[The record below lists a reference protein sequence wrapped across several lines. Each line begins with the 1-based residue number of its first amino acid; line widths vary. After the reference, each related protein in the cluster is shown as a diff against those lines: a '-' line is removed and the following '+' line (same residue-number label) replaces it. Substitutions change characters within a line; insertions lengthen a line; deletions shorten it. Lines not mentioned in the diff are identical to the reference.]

1 MSNESKSKVDYGW
14 WGLVTLSTIS
24 IGYVC
29 LMHMTLFM
37 TLTGVFIGVTKGHEY
52 RVARRRAGKYD
63 R

>member
-1 MSNESKSKVDYGW
+1 MTKVDYGW
-14 WGLVTLSTIS
+14 WIFVLLSTAS

-29 LMHMTLFM
+29 LMHMTLFL

-52 RVARRRAGKYD
+52 RVARRRSGKYD